1 MTGLVDSAT
10 AVMRMAQAR
19 LDVAAHNIANVATPG
34 YKRRIGFA
42 DTVAA
47 RSEVALATRIDAA
60 QASLTET
67 GNVFDMAISGD
78 GYFRVRDGE
87 RTLYT
92 RQGQFRRDADG
103 ALVTPQGYVLQQ
115 SGGGDLVID
124 GAKIDLARIAVERCD
139 DPAGMTAVGESF
151 FAGQAMV
158 DTDRAEVRSGMLEA
172 SNVTLGDEMT
182 QTMVAMRQAES
193 GARLIQLYDELMGR
207 AAATFGGKG

>member
-34 YKRRIGFA
+34 YKRRVGFA

-47 RSEVALATRIDAA
+47 RGEVALTTRIDAA

-67 GNVFDMAISGD
+67 GNPFDMAISGD

-103 ALVTPQGYVLQQ
+103 LLVTPQGYVLQQ
-115 SGGGDLVID
+115 AGGGDLVLD
-124 GAKIDLARIAVERCD
+124 GAKIDKARIAIERCD
-139 DPAGMTAVGESF
+139 DPAGLSAVGESF
-151 FAGQAMV
+151 FVGQAMV
-158 DTDRAEVRSGMLEA
+158 ESNGAEIRTGMIEA

-207 AAATFGGKG
+207 AATTFGGK

>member
-47 RSEVALATRIDAA
+47 RGDVALATRIDGA

-67 GNVFDMAISGD
+67 GNPFDLAISGD

-92 RQGQFRRDADG
+92 RQGQFRRDVDG
-103 ALVTPQGYVLQQ
+103 LLVTPQGYVLQQ
-115 SGGGDLVID
+115 AGGGDLVLD
-124 GAKIDLARIAVERCD
+124 GMKIDLARIAVERCD
-139 DPAGMTAVGESF
+139 DPAGLTAVGESF

-158 DTDRAEVRSGMLEA
+158 ERYGAEVRSGMLEA

-207 AAATFGGKG
+207 AAATFGGK